1 MNEAILCNSCG
12 QSIQG
17 QLEAHATEQVALVRS
32 SVGRSG
38 GLARSAALSPAQRTE
53 SARRAAQARWS
64 DRATLVAASRPL
76 VKSGQGG
83 VITAGGA
90 R

>member
-38 GLARSAALSPAQRTE
+38 GLARSKALSPAQRTE
-53 SARRAAQARWS
+53 SARRAAQARWKVS
-64 DRATLVAASRPL
+64 A
-76 VKSGQGG
+76 KSGQEG